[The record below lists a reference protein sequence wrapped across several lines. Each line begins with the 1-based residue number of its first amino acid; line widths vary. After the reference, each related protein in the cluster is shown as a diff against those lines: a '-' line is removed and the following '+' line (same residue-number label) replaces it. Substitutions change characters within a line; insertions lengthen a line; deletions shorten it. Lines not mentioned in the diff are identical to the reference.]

1 MSSYQYQIGERDR
14 AFAASLEALGGLAN
28 RRQVLSILRR
38 GASGGT
44 VRFDAIRAL
53 DRVVP
58 RGATDRDFDAYGLVA
73 GLYAVYH
80 QGRSTIAATDGD
92 LGDSFAR
99 LGRSPGWETDR
110 AARRLTRLLAA
121 RAATLGE
128 RLRHTVTLLRS
139 ADVPVNWAMLAHD
152 VRLWDYE
159 GQPVQRRWARSF
171 VVGRAP
177 EAADADST
185 ANHEGED
192 Q

>member
-1 MSSYQYQIGERDR
+1 MSSYQIGERDR
-14 AFAASLEALGGLAN
+14 AFAAKLEALGGLADG
-28 RRQVLSILRR
+28 RQVLAILRR
-38 GASGGT
+38 GASGGA
-44 VRFDAIRAL
+44 VRFDAIRAV
-53 DRVVP
+53 DRFLP

-99 LGRSPGWETDR
+99 LGRSPGWDSDR
-110 AARRLTRLLAA
+110 AGRRLTRLLAA
-121 RAATLGE
+121 SSATLRE
-128 RLRHTVTLLRS
+128 RLRHAVTLLRS
-139 ADVPVNWAMLAHD
+139 ADVPVNWAMLARD

-171 VVGRAP
+171 VAGRAP

-185 ANHEGED
+185 ANHEGDD